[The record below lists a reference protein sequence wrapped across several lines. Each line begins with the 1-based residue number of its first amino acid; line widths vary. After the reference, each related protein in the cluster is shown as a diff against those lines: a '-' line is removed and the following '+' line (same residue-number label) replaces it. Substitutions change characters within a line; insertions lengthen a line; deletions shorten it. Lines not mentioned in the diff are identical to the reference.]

1 MKGKKRRWGI
11 WARGAVTAFS
21 VFVALDTFIIP
32 APYSSVKASDSTL
45 FSELESRA
53 SAENTDATA
62 AEGKSLTSDNSGT
75 ATTAES
81 TAAAG
86 TSLTSD
92 DSGAATVAGGTAAAG
107 AESATATATESTDV
121 TAAMSTAAADA
132 EGTNV
137 TSDNSDT
144 ATAAGSTDEMA
155 AAAGETATSGALSG
169 TSLGTA
175 KTDDYSITVTE
186 YQEYDTDIYVADITV
201 SSAEIIKTALA
212 DDTYGKNITAYTST
226 IASENQAVLAINGD
240 YYGAQESGYVIRNGV
255 AYREASDG
263 EDILVLYADGTMKVL
278 DSDDVTV
285 QQLLDQGAWQAW
297 SFGPGLLSDGEVTVG
312 ENTEVSRAMNSNPRT
327 AIGQID
333 DNHYVFVVSD
343 GRTDESKGLSL
354 YELAE
359 FMESLGCRT
368 AYNLDGGGSST
379 MYFNGSVINN
389 PTTNGRIKE
398 RAVSDIVYIG

>member
-32 APYSSVKASDSTL
+32 ASYSSVKASDSTL

-53 SAENTDATA
+53 AAEDTAATA
-62 AEGKSLTSDNSGT
+62 AENTTAAGAEGTSVKSDDSGT
-75 ATTAES
+75 TTTAES
-81 TAAAG
+81 TAAAAAEN
-86 TSLTSD
+86 TSVTTADSD
-92 DSGAATVAGGTAAAG
+92 AAAAAESTAAAG
-107 AESATATATESTDV
+107 AESTSV
-121 TAAMSTAAADA
+121 KSAD
-132 EGTNV
+132 
-137 TSDNSDT
+137 SD
-144 ATAAGSTDEMA
+144 
-155 AAAGETATSGALSG
+155 AAAGETATSGELSG

-175 KTDDYSITVTE
+175 KTDDYSITVTK
-186 YQEYDTDIYVADITV
+186 YQEYDTAIYVADITV
-201 SSAEIIKTALA
+201 SSAEITKTALA

-255 AYREASDG
+255 AYRETSDG
-263 EDILVLYADGTMKVL
+263 EDILVLYADGSMKVL

-285 QQLLDQGAWQAW
+285 QELLDQGVWQAW

-359 FMESLGCRT
+359 FMENLGCRT

-379 MYFNGSVINN
+379 MYFNGSVVNN

-398 RAVSDIVYIG
+398 RAVSDIVYIV

>member
-1 MKGKKRRWGI
+1 MKRKKRRWGI

-32 APYSSVKASDSTL
+32 ASYSSIKASDSTL
-45 FSELESRA
+45 FSELEGRA
-53 SAENTDATA
+53 AAEDTAATA
-62 AEGKSLTSDNSGT
+62 AEN
-75 ATTAES
+75 
-81 TAAAG
+81 
-86 TSLTSD
+86 
-92 DSGAATVAGGTAAAG
+92 TAAAG
-107 AESATATATESTDV
+107 AEGTNVVSDDSETTTAAESGVEADAESTDV
-121 TAAMSTAAADA
+121 AAAASTAAADT
-132 EGTNV
+132 E
-137 TSDNSDT
+137 S
-144 ATAAGSTDEMA
+144 TAAAMA
-155 AAAGETATSGALSG
+155 DSDAAAGEAASAGGLSG

-175 KTDDYSITVTE
+175 KTDDYSITVTQ
-186 YQEYDTDIYVADITV
+186 YQEYDTAIYVADITV

-255 AYREASDG
+255 AYRETSDG
-263 EDILVLYADGTMKVL
+263 EDILVLYADGSMKVL

-285 QQLLDQGAWQAW
+285 EQLLDLGAWQAW
-297 SFGPGLLSDGEVTVG
+297 SFGPGLLSDGEVTVE

>member
-1 MKGKKRRWGI
+1 MKRKKRRWGI

-32 APYSSVKASDSTL
+32 AAYSSVKTGDSTL

-53 SAENTDATA
+53 A
-62 AEGKSLTSDNSGT
+62 
-75 ATTAES
+75 AES
-81 TAAAG
+81 TA
-86 TSLTSD
+86 
-92 DSGAATVAGGTAAAG
+92 
-107 AESATATATESTDV
+107 ATATEST
-121 TAAMSTAAADA
+121 AAAAA
-132 EGTNV
+132 E
-137 TSDNSDT
+137 ST
-144 ATAAGSTDEMA
+144 ATAATVAESTAVATADSDIVTA
-155 AAAGETATSGALSG
+155 SAGGLSG

-175 KTDDYSITVTE
+175 KTDDYSITVTQ
-186 YQEYDTDIYVADITV
+186 YQEYDTAIYVADITV
-201 SSAEIIKTALA
+201 SSAETIKTALA
-212 DDTYGKNITAYTST
+212 NDTYGKNITAYTST

-255 AYREASDG
+255 AYRETSDG
-263 EDILVLYADGTMKVL
+263 EDIFVLYADGSMKVL

-285 QQLLDQGAWQAW
+285 QELLDQGAWQAW
-297 SFGPGLLSDGEVTVG
+297 SFGPGLLSDGVVTVG

-389 PTTNGRIKE
+389 PTTNGRIRE

>member
-1 MKGKKRRWGI
+1 MKRKKRWWEI

-21 VFVALDTFIIP
+21 LFVALDTFVIP
-32 APYSSVKASDSTL
+32 ASYSSVKASDSTL

-53 SAENTDATA
+53 A
-62 AEGKSLTSDNSGT
+62 
-75 ATTAES
+75 AES
-81 TAAAG
+81 TA
-86 TSLTSD
+86 
-92 DSGAATVAGGTAAAG
+92 
-107 AESATATATESTDV
+107 ATATEST
-121 TAAMSTAAADA
+121 AAAAA
-132 EGTNV
+132 E
-137 TSDNSDT
+137 ST
-144 ATAAGSTDEMA
+144 ATAATVAESTAVATADSDVVTA
-155 AAAGETATSGALSG
+155 AVGELTG

-175 KTDDYSITVTE
+175 KTDDYSITVTK
-186 YQEYDTDIYVADITV
+186 YQEYDTAIYVADITV

-255 AYREASDG
+255 AYRETSDG
-263 EDILVLYADGTMKVL
+263 EDILVLYADGSMKVL

-285 QQLLDQGAWQAW
+285 QELLDQGVWQAW

-359 FMESLGCRT
+359 FMENLGCRT

-379 MYFNGSVINN
+379 MYFNGSVVNN

-398 RAVSDIVYIG
+398 RAVSDIVYIV

>member
-1 MKGKKRRWGI
+1 MKRKKRWWGI

-21 VFVALDTFIIP
+21 LFVALDTFVIP
-32 APYSSVKASDSTL
+32 ASYSSVKASDSTL

-53 SAENTDATA
+53 A
-62 AEGKSLTSDNSGT
+62 
-75 ATTAES
+75 AES
-81 TAAAG
+81 TA
-86 TSLTSD
+86 
-92 DSGAATVAGGTAAAG
+92 
-107 AESATATATESTDV
+107 ATATEST
-121 TAAMSTAAADA
+121 AAAAA
-132 EGTNV
+132 E
-137 TSDNSDT
+137 ST
-144 ATAAGSTDEMA
+144 ATAATVAESTA
-155 AAAGETATSGALSG
+155 VATADSDVVTASVGGLSG

-175 KTDDYSITVTE
+175 KTDDYSITVTK
-186 YQEYDTDIYVADITV
+186 YQEYDTAIYVADITV

-255 AYREASDG
+255 AYRETSDG
-263 EDILVLYADGTMKVL
+263 EDILVLYADGSMKVL

-285 QQLLDQGAWQAW
+285 QELLDQGVWQAW

-359 FMESLGCRT
+359 FMENLGCRT

-379 MYFNGSVINN
+379 MYFNGSVVNN

-398 RAVSDIVYIG
+398 RAVSDIVYIV

>member
-1 MKGKKRRWGI
+1 MKRKKRWWGI

-21 VFVALDTFIIP
+21 LFVALDTFVIP
-32 APYSSVKASDSTL
+32 ASYSSVKASDSTL

-53 SAENTDATA
+53 AAEDTDATA
-62 AEGKSLTSDNSGT
+62 P
-75 ATTAES
+75 ES
-81 TAAAG
+81 TAATG
-86 TSLTSD
+86 
-92 DSGAATVAGGTAAAG
+92 
-107 AESATATATESTDV
+107 
-121 TAAMSTAAADA
+121 A

-137 TSDNSDT
+137 TSADSETVTTDT
-144 ATAAGSTDEMA
+144 VTAAESTA
-155 AAAGETATSGALSG
+155 AAAAESTTAAAAEGTTVTPDDRDTAEASAGGLSG

-175 KTDDYSITVTE
+175 KTDDYSITVTQ
-186 YQEYDTDIYVADITV
+186 YQEYDTAIYVADITV

-226 IASENQAVLAINGD
+226 VASENQAVLAINGD

-255 AYREASDG
+255 AYRETSDG
-263 EDILVLYADGTMKVL
+263 EDILVLYADGSMKVL

-285 QQLLDQGAWQAW
+285 QELLDQGVWQAW

-389 PTTNGRIKE
+389 PTTNGRIRE

>member
-1 MKGKKRRWGI
+1 MKRKKRWWGI

-21 VFVALDTFIIP
+21 LFVALDTFVIP
-32 APYSSVKASDSTL
+32 ASYSSVKASDSTL

-53 SAENTDATA
+53 AAEDTDATA
-62 AEGKSLTSDNSGT
+62 P
-75 ATTAES
+75 ES
-81 TAAAG
+81 TAATG
-86 TSLTSD
+86 
-92 DSGAATVAGGTAAAG
+92 
-107 AESATATATESTDV
+107 
-121 TAAMSTAAADA
+121 A

-137 TSDNSDT
+137 TSADSETVTTDTGT
-144 ATAAGSTDEMA
+144 ATESTAVATADSGVA
-155 AAAGETATSGALSG
+155 AASAGGLSG

-175 KTDDYSITVTE
+175 KTDDYSITVTK
-186 YQEYDTDIYVADITV
+186 YQEYDTAIYVADITV

-255 AYREASDG
+255 AYRETSDG
-263 EDILVLYADGTMKVL
+263 EDILVLYADGSMKVL

-285 QQLLDQGAWQAW
+285 QELLDQGVWQAW
-297 SFGPGLLSDGEVTVG
+297 SFGPGLLSDRVVTVG

-359 FMESLGCRT
+359 FMENLGCRT

-379 MYFNGSVINN
+379 MYFNGSVVNN

-398 RAVSDIVYIG
+398 RAVSDIVYIV

>member
-1 MKGKKRRWGI
+1 MNRKKRWWGI

-21 VFVALDTFIIP
+21 LFVALDTFVIP
-32 APYSSVKASDSTL
+32 ASYSSVKASDSTL

-53 SAENTDATA
+53 A
-62 AEGKSLTSDNSGT
+62 
-75 ATTAES
+75 AES
-81 TAAAG
+81 TA
-86 TSLTSD
+86 
-92 DSGAATVAGGTAAAG
+92 
-107 AESATATATESTDV
+107 ATATESTAAAAAES
-121 TAAMSTAAADA
+121 TAATATESTAAAAA
-132 EGTNV
+132 E
-137 TSDNSDT
+137 ST
-144 ATAAGSTDEMA
+144 ATAATVAESTAVATADSGVA
-155 AAAGETATSGALSG
+155 AASAGGLSG

-175 KTDDYSITVTE
+175 KTDDYSITVTK
-186 YQEYDTDIYVADITV
+186 YQEYDTAIYVADITV

-255 AYREASDG
+255 AYRETSDG
-263 EDILVLYADGTMKVL
+263 EDILVLYADGSMKVL

-285 QQLLDQGAWQAW
+285 QELLDQGVWQAW

-359 FMESLGCRT
+359 FMENLGCRT

-379 MYFNGSVINN
+379 MYFNGSVVNN

-398 RAVSDIVYIG
+398 RAVSDIVYIV

>member
-1 MKGKKRRWGI
+1 MNRKKRWWGI

-21 VFVALDTFIIP
+21 LFVALDTFVIP
-32 APYSSVKASDSTL
+32 ASYSSVKASDSTL

-53 SAENTDATA
+53 AAESTATA
-62 AEGKSLTSDNSGT
+62 AT
-75 ATTAES
+75 ES
-81 TAAAG
+81 TAAAAAES
-86 TSLTSD
+86 TVT
-92 DSGAATVAGGTAAAG
+92 AATVAESTAV
-107 AESATATATESTDV
+107 ATADSDV
-121 TAAMSTAAADA
+121 VAAS
-132 EGTNV
+132 
-137 TSDNSDT
+137 
-144 ATAAGSTDEMA
+144 AG
-155 AAAGETATSGALSG
+155 GLSG

-175 KTDDYSITVTE
+175 KTDDYSITVTQ
-186 YQEYDTDIYVADITV
+186 YQEYDTAIYVADITV

-212 DDTYGKNITAYTST
+212 DDTYGKNIMAYTST

-255 AYREASDG
+255 AYRETSDG
-263 EDILVLYADGTMKVL
+263 EDILVLYADGSMKVL

-285 QQLLDQGAWQAW
+285 QELLDQGVWQAW
-297 SFGPGLLSDGEVTVG
+297 SFGPGLLSDRVVTVG

-359 FMESLGCRT
+359 FMENLGCRT

-379 MYFNGSVINN
+379 MYFNGSVVNN

-398 RAVSDIVYIG
+398 RAVSDIVYIV

>member
-1 MKGKKRRWGI
+1 MVGI

-21 VFVALDTFIIP
+21 LFVALDTFVIP
-32 APYSSVKASDSTL
+32 ASYSSVKASDSTL

-53 SAENTDATA
+53 A
-62 AEGKSLTSDNSGT
+62 
-75 ATTAES
+75 AES
-81 TAAAG
+81 TAA
-86 TSLTSD
+86 
-92 DSGAATVAGGTAAAG
+92 
-107 AESATATATESTDV
+107 TATE
-121 TAAMSTAAADA
+121 STAAADA
-132 EGTNV
+132 E
-137 TSDNSDT
+137 ST
-144 ATAAGSTDEMA
+144 ATAATVAESTAVATADSDVVTA
-155 AAAGETATSGALSG
+155 SAGGLSG

-175 KTDDYSITVTE
+175 KTDDYSITVTK
-186 YQEYDTDIYVADITV
+186 YQEYDTAIYVADITV

-255 AYREASDG
+255 AYRETSDG
-263 EDILVLYADGTMKVL
+263 EDILVLYADGSMKVL

-285 QQLLDQGAWQAW
+285 QELLDQGVWQAW

-359 FMESLGCRT
+359 FMENLGCRT

-379 MYFNGSVINN
+379 MYFNGSVVNN

-398 RAVSDIVYIG
+398 RAVSDIVYIV

>member
-1 MKGKKRRWGI
+1 MKRKKRWWGI

-21 VFVALDTFIIP
+21 LFVALDTFVIP
-32 APYSSVKASDSTL
+32 ASYSSVKASDSTL

-53 SAENTDATA
+53 A
-62 AEGKSLTSDNSGT
+62 
-75 ATTAES
+75 AES
-81 TAAAG
+81 TA
-86 TSLTSD
+86 
-92 DSGAATVAGGTAAAG
+92 
-107 AESATATATESTDV
+107 ATATEST
-121 TAAMSTAAADA
+121 AAAAA
-132 EGTNV
+132 E
-137 TSDNSDT
+137 ST
-144 ATAAGSTDEMA
+144 ATAATVAESTAVATADSDVVTA
-155 AAAGETATSGALSG
+155 SAGGLSG

-175 KTDDYSITVTE
+175 KTDDYSITVTK
-186 YQEYDTDIYVADITV
+186 YQEYDTAIYVADITV

-255 AYREASDG
+255 AYRETSDG
-263 EDILVLYADGTMKVL
+263 EDILVLYADGSMKVL

-285 QQLLDQGAWQAW
+285 QELLDQGVWQAW

-359 FMESLGCRT
+359 FMENLGCRT

-379 MYFNGSVINN
+379 MYFNGSVVNN

-398 RAVSDIVYIG
+398 RAVSDIVYIV

>member
-1 MKGKKRRWGI
+1 MKREKRRWGI
-11 WARGAVTAFS
+11 LARGAVTAFS

-32 APYSSVKASDSTL
+32 ASYSAVKAGDSTL

-53 SAENTDATA
+53 AAEDTDATA
-62 AEGKSLTSDNSGT
+62 Q
-75 ATTAES
+75 ES
-81 TAAAG
+81 TAATG
-86 TSLTSD
+86 
-92 DSGAATVAGGTAAAG
+92 
-107 AESATATATESTDV
+107 
-121 TAAMSTAAADA
+121 A

-137 TSDNSDT
+137 TSADSETVATDTVTVATSTAESAEESTNMTLADSD
-144 ATAAGSTDEMA
+144 
-155 AAAGETATSGALSG
+155 AAAGETATSGTLSG
-169 TSLGTA
+169 TSLGTE
-175 KTDDYSITVTE
+175 KTDDYSITVTQ
-186 YQEYDTDIYVADITV
+186 YQEYDTAIYVADITV

-263 EDILVLYADGTMKVL
+263 EDILVLYADGSMKVL

-327 AIGQID
+327 AFGQID

-359 FMESLGCRT
+359 FMQNLGCRT

-379 MYFNGSVINN
+379 MYFNGSIINN

>member
-1 MKGKKRRWGI
+1 MKRKKRWWGI

-21 VFVALDTFIIP
+21 LFVALDTFVIP
-32 APYSSVKASDSTL
+32 ASYSSVKASDSTL

-53 SAENTDATA
+53 A
-62 AEGKSLTSDNSGT
+62 
-75 ATTAES
+75 AES
-81 TAAAG
+81 TA
-86 TSLTSD
+86 
-92 DSGAATVAGGTAAAG
+92 
-107 AESATATATESTDV
+107 ATATEST
-121 TAAMSTAAADA
+121 AAAAA
-132 EGTNV
+132 E
-137 TSDNSDT
+137 ST
-144 ATAAGSTDEMA
+144 ATAATVAESTAVATADSDVVTA
-155 AAAGETATSGALSG
+155 SAGGLSG

-175 KTDDYSITVTE
+175 KTDDYSITVTK
-186 YQEYDTDIYVADITV
+186 YQEYDTAIYVADITV

-255 AYREASDG
+255 AYRETSDG
-263 EDILVLYADGTMKVL
+263 EDILVLYADGSMKVL

-285 QQLLDQGAWQAW
+285 QELLDQGVWQAW
-297 SFGPGLLSDGEVTVG
+297 SFGPGLLSDRVVTVG

-359 FMESLGCRT
+359 FMENLGCRT

-379 MYFNGSVINN
+379 MYFNGSVVNN

-398 RAVSDIVYIG
+398 RAVSDIVYIV

>member
-1 MKGKKRRWGI
+1 MKRKKRWWGI

-21 VFVALDTFIIP
+21 LFVALDTFVIP
-32 APYSSVKASDSTL
+32 ASYSSVKASDSTL

-53 SAENTDATA
+53 A
-62 AEGKSLTSDNSGT
+62 
-75 ATTAES
+75 AES
-81 TAAAG
+81 TA
-86 TSLTSD
+86 
-92 DSGAATVAGGTAAAG
+92 
-107 AESATATATESTDV
+107 ATATEST
-121 TAAMSTAAADA
+121 AAAAA
-132 EGTNV
+132 E
-137 TSDNSDT
+137 ST
-144 ATAAGSTDEMA
+144 ATAATVAESTAVATADSGVA
-155 AAAGETATSGALSG
+155 AASAGGLSG

-175 KTDDYSITVTE
+175 KTDDYSITVTK
-186 YQEYDTDIYVADITV
+186 YQEYDTAIYVADITV

-255 AYREASDG
+255 AYRETSDG
-263 EDILVLYADGTMKVL
+263 EDILVLYADGSMKVL

-285 QQLLDQGAWQAW
+285 QELLDQGVWQAW

-359 FMESLGCRT
+359 FMENLGCRT

-379 MYFNGSVINN
+379 MYFNGSVVNN

-398 RAVSDIVYIG
+398 RAVSDIVYIV

>member
-1 MKGKKRRWGI
+1 MKRKKRRWGI

-32 APYSSVKASDSTL
+32 ASYSSIKASDSTL
-45 FSELESRA
+45 FSELEGRA
-53 SAENTDATA
+53 AAEDTAATA
-62 AEGKSLTSDNSGT
+62 AEN
-75 ATTAES
+75 
-81 TAAAG
+81 
-86 TSLTSD
+86 
-92 DSGAATVAGGTAAAG
+92 TAAAG
-107 AESATATATESTDV
+107 AEGTNVVSDDSETTTAAESGVEADAESTDV
-121 TAAMSTAAADA
+121 AAAASTAAADT
-132 EGTNV
+132 E
-137 TSDNSDT
+137 S
-144 ATAAGSTDEMA
+144 TAAAMA
-155 AAAGETATSGALSG
+155 DSDAAAGEAASAGGLSG

-175 KTDDYSITVTE
+175 KTDDYSITVTQ
-186 YQEYDTDIYVADITV
+186 YQEYDTAIYVADITV

-255 AYREASDG
+255 AYRETSDG
-263 EDILVLYADGTMKVL
+263 EDILVLYADGSMKVL

>member
-1 MKGKKRRWGI
+1 MKRKKRWWGI

-21 VFVALDTFIIP
+21 LFVALDTFVIP
-32 APYSSVKASDSTL
+32 ASYSSVKASDSTL

-53 SAENTDATA
+53 AAESTATA
-62 AEGKSLTSDNSGT
+62 AT
-75 ATTAES
+75 ES
-81 TAAAG
+81 TAAAAAES
-86 TSLTSD
+86 TVT
-92 DSGAATVAGGTAAAG
+92 AATVAESTAV
-107 AESATATATESTDV
+107 ATADSDV
-121 TAAMSTAAADA
+121 VAAS
-132 EGTNV
+132 
-137 TSDNSDT
+137 
-144 ATAAGSTDEMA
+144 AG
-155 AAAGETATSGALSG
+155 GLSG

-175 KTDDYSITVTE
+175 KTDDYSITVTQ
-186 YQEYDTDIYVADITV
+186 YQEYDTAIYVADITV

-255 AYREASDG
+255 AYRETSDG
-263 EDILVLYADGTMKVL
+263 EDILVLYADGSMKVL

-285 QQLLDQGAWQAW
+285 QELLDQGAWQAW
-297 SFGPGLLSDGEVTVG
+297 SFGPGLLSDGVVTVG

-359 FMESLGCRT
+359 FMENLGCRT

-379 MYFNGSVINN
+379 MYFNGSVVNN

-398 RAVSDIVYIG
+398 RAVSDIVYIV

>member
-1 MKGKKRRWGI
+1 MKRKKRWWGI

-21 VFVALDTFIIP
+21 LFVALDTFVIP
-32 APYSSVKASDSTL
+32 ASYSSVKASDSTL

-53 SAENTDATA
+53 AAEDTDATA
-62 AEGKSLTSDNSGT
+62 P
-75 ATTAES
+75 ES
-81 TAAAG
+81 TAATG
-86 TSLTSD
+86 
-92 DSGAATVAGGTAAAG
+92 
-107 AESATATATESTDV
+107 
-121 TAAMSTAAADA
+121 A

-137 TSDNSDT
+137 TSADSETVTTDTVT
-144 ATAAGSTDEMA
+144 ATESTAAATAESTTA
-155 AAAGETATSGALSG
+155 AAAEGTTVTPDDRDTAEASAGGLSG

-175 KTDDYSITVTE
+175 KTDDYSITVTK
-186 YQEYDTDIYVADITV
+186 YQEYDTAIYVADITV

-255 AYREASDG
+255 AYRETSDG
-263 EDILVLYADGTMKVL
+263 EDILVLYADGSMKVL

-285 QQLLDQGAWQAW
+285 QELLDQGVWQAW

-379 MYFNGSVINN
+379 MYFNGSVVNN

>member
-1 MKGKKRRWGI
+1 MNRKKRWWGI

-21 VFVALDTFIIP
+21 VFVALDTFVIP
-32 APYSSVKASDSTL
+32 ASYSSVKASNSTL

-53 SAENTDATA
+53 A
-62 AEGKSLTSDNSGT
+62 AESTAVT
-75 ATTAES
+75 ATES
-81 TAAAG
+81 TAAA
-86 TSLTSD
+86 
-92 DSGAATVAGGTAAAG
+92 A
-107 AESATATATESTDV
+107 AESTATTATEST
-121 TAAMSTAAADA
+121 AAAAA
-132 EGTNV
+132 E
-137 TSDNSDT
+137 ST
-144 ATAAGSTDEMA
+144 ATAATVAESTAVATADSDVVEA
-155 AAAGETATSGALSG
+155 SAGGLSG

-175 KTDDYSITVTE
+175 RTDDYSITVTK
-186 YQEYDTDIYVADITV
+186 YQEYDTAIYVADITV

-255 AYREASDG
+255 AYRETSDG
-263 EDILVLYADGTMKVL
+263 EDILVLYADGSTKVL

-285 QQLLDQGAWQAW
+285 QELLDQGAWQAW
-297 SFGPGLLSDGEVTVG
+297 SFGPGLLSDGVVTVG

-389 PTTNGRIKE
+389 PTTNGRIRE

>member
-1 MKGKKRRWGI
+1 MKRKKRWWGI

-21 VFVALDTFIIP
+21 LFVALDTFVIP
-32 APYSSVKASDSTL
+32 ASYSSVKASDSTL

-53 SAENTDATA
+53 AAEDTAATA
-62 AEGKSLTSDNSGT
+62 AENTTAAGAEGTSVKSDDSGT
-75 ATTAES
+75 TTTAES
-81 TAAAG
+81 TAAAAAEN
-86 TSLTSD
+86 TSVTTADSD
-92 DSGAATVAGGTAAAG
+92 AAAAAESTAAAG
-107 AESATATATESTDV
+107 AESTSV
-121 TAAMSTAAADA
+121 KSAD
-132 EGTNV
+132 
-137 TSDNSDT
+137 SD
-144 ATAAGSTDEMA
+144 
-155 AAAGETATSGALSG
+155 AAAGETATSGELSG

-175 KTDDYSITVTE
+175 KTDDYSITVTK
-186 YQEYDTDIYVADITV
+186 YQEYDTAIYVADITV

-255 AYREASDG
+255 AYRETSDG
-263 EDILVLYADGTMKVL
+263 EDILVLYADGSMKVL

-285 QQLLDQGAWQAW
+285 QELLDQGVWQAW
-297 SFGPGLLSDGEVTVG
+297 SFGPGLLSDGVVTVG

-359 FMESLGCRT
+359 FMENLGCRT

-379 MYFNGSVINN
+379 MYFNGSVVNN

-398 RAVSDIVYIG
+398 RAVSDIVYIV

>member
-1 MKGKKRRWGI
+1 MKRKKRRWGI

-32 APYSSVKASDSTL
+32 ASYSSIKASASTL
-45 FSELESRA
+45 FSELEGRA
-53 SAENTDATA
+53 AAEDTAATA
-62 AEGKSLTSDNSGT
+62 AEN
-75 ATTAES
+75 
-81 TAAAG
+81 
-86 TSLTSD
+86 
-92 DSGAATVAGGTAAAG
+92 TAAAG
-107 AESATATATESTDV
+107 AEGTNVVSDDSETTTAAESGVEADAESTDV
-121 TAAMSTAAADA
+121 AAAASTAAADT
-132 EGTNV
+132 E
-137 TSDNSDT
+137 S
-144 ATAAGSTDEMA
+144 TAAAMA
-155 AAAGETATSGALSG
+155 DSDAAAGEAASAGGLSG

-175 KTDDYSITVTE
+175 KTDDYSITVTQ
-186 YQEYDTDIYVADITV
+186 YQEYDTAIYVADITV

-255 AYREASDG
+255 AYRETSDG
-263 EDILVLYADGTMKVL
+263 EDILVLYADGSMKVL

-285 QQLLDQGAWQAW
+285 EQLLDLGAWQAW

>member
-1 MKGKKRRWGI
+1 MKRKKRRWGI

-32 APYSSVKASDSTL
+32 AAYSSVKTGDSTL

-53 SAENTDATA
+53 A
-62 AEGKSLTSDNSGT
+62 
-75 ATTAES
+75 AES
-81 TAAAG
+81 TA
-86 TSLTSD
+86 
-92 DSGAATVAGGTAAAG
+92 
-107 AESATATATESTDV
+107 ATATEST
-121 TAAMSTAAADA
+121 AAAAA
-132 EGTNV
+132 E
-137 TSDNSDT
+137 ST
-144 ATAAGSTDEMA
+144 ATAATVAESTAVATADSDIVTA
-155 AAAGETATSGALSG
+155 SAGGLSG

-175 KTDDYSITVTE
+175 KTDDYSITVTQ
-186 YQEYDTDIYVADITV
+186 YQEYDTAIYVADITV

-212 DDTYGKNITAYTST
+212 NDTYGKNITAYTST

-255 AYREASDG
+255 AYRETSDG
-263 EDILVLYADGTMKVL
+263 EDIFVLYADGSMKVL

-285 QQLLDQGAWQAW
+285 QELLDQGAWQAW
-297 SFGPGLLSDGEVTVG
+297 SFGPGLLSDGVVTVG

-327 AIGQID
+327 AIGRID

-389 PTTNGRIKE
+389 PTTNGRIRE

>member
-1 MKGKKRRWGI
+1 MKRKKRRWGI

-32 APYSSVKASDSTL
+32 AAYSSVKTGDSTL

-53 SAENTDATA
+53 AAEDTDATA
-62 AEGKSLTSDNSGT
+62 P
-75 ATTAES
+75 ES
-81 TAAAG
+81 TAATG
-86 TSLTSD
+86 
-92 DSGAATVAGGTAAAG
+92 
-107 AESATATATESTDV
+107 
-121 TAAMSTAAADA
+121 A

-137 TSDNSDT
+137 TSADSETVTTDT
-144 ATAAGSTDEMA
+144 VTAAESTA
-155 AAAGETATSGALSG
+155 AAAAESTTAAAAEGTTVTPDDRDTAEASAGGLSG
-169 TSLGTA
+169 TSLGTV
-175 KTDDYSITVTE
+175 KTDDYSITVTK
-186 YQEYDTDIYVADITV
+186 YQEYDTAIYVADITV

-226 IASENQAVLAINGD
+226 IASENQAVFAINGD

-255 AYREASDG
+255 AYRETSDG
-263 EDILVLYADGTMKVL
+263 EDILVLYADGSMKVL

-285 QQLLDQGAWQAW
+285 QELLDQGAWQAW

-389 PTTNGRIKE
+389 PTTNGRIRE

>member
-1 MKGKKRRWGI
+1 MKRKKRRWGI

-32 APYSSVKASDSTL
+32 AAYSSVKAGDSTL

-53 SAENTDATA
+53 AAEDTDATA
-62 AEGKSLTSDNSGT
+62 P
-75 ATTAES
+75 ES
-81 TAAAG
+81 TAATG
-86 TSLTSD
+86 
-92 DSGAATVAGGTAAAG
+92 
-107 AESATATATESTDV
+107 
-121 TAAMSTAAADA
+121 A

-137 TSDNSDT
+137 TSADSETVTTDT
-144 ATAAGSTDEMA
+144 VTAAESTA
-155 AAAGETATSGALSG
+155 AAAAESTTAAAAEGTTVTPDDRDTAEASAGGLSG

-175 KTDDYSITVTE
+175 KTDDYSITVTQ
-186 YQEYDTDIYVADITV
+186 YQEYDTAIYVADITV

-255 AYREASDG
+255 AYRETSDG
-263 EDILVLYADGTMKVL
+263 EDILVLYADGSMKVL

-285 QQLLDQGAWQAW
+285 QELLDQGAWQAW

-312 ENTEVSRAMNSNPRT
+312 KNTEVSRAMNSNPRT

-343 GRTDESKGLSL
+343 GRTDESKGLRL

-389 PTTNGRIKE
+389 PTTNGRIRE

>member
-1 MKGKKRRWGI
+1 MKRKKRWWGI

-32 APYSSVKASDSTL
+32 ASYSSVKAGDSTL

-53 SAENTDATA
+53 AAENTDTTTAGSTAATA
-62 AEGKSLTSDNSGT
+62 AEST
-75 ATTAES
+75 AQTDAES
-81 TAAAG
+81 TDETAAASTGTEAAESTSVTSAASDAVTGETAAAG
-86 TSLTSD
+86 
-92 DSGAATVAGGTAAAG
+92 G
-107 AESATATATESTDV
+107 
-121 TAAMSTAAADA
+121 
-132 EGTNV
+132 
-137 TSDNSDT
+137 
-144 ATAAGSTDEMA
+144 
-155 AAAGETATSGALSG
+155 LSG
-169 TSLGTA
+169 MSLGTA

-186 YQEYDTDIYVADITV
+186 YQEYDTAIYVADITV

-212 DDTYGKNITAYTST
+212 EDTYGKNITASTST

-263 EDILVLYADGTMKVL
+263 EDIFVLYADGSMKVL

-285 QQLLDQGAWQAW
+285 QELLNQGAWQAW
-297 SFGPGLLSDGEVTVG
+297 SFGPGLLADGEMTVG

-379 MYFNGSVINN
+379 MYFNGSVVNN

-398 RAVSDIVYIG
+398 RAVSDIVYIV

>member
-1 MKGKKRRWGI
+1 MKRKKRRWGI

-32 APYSSVKASDSTL
+32 ASYSSVKASDSTL
-45 FSELESRA
+45 FSELEGRA
-53 SAENTDATA
+53 AAEDTA
-62 AEGKSLTSDNSGT
+62 A
-75 ATTAES
+75 
-81 TAAAG
+81 
-86 TSLTSD
+86 
-92 DSGAATVAGGTAAAG
+92 TAAAG
-107 AESATATATESTDV
+107 AEGTNVVSDDSETAAAAESGVEADAESTDV
-121 TAAMSTAAADA
+121 TAAANTAAADTESTAAAMADSDA
-132 EGTNV
+132 
-137 TSDNSDT
+137 
-144 ATAAGSTDEMA
+144 AT
-155 AAAGETATSGALSG
+155 GETASAGGLSG

-175 KTDDYSITVTE
+175 TTDDYSITVTQ
-186 YQEYDTDIYVADITV
+186 YQEYDTAIYVADIAV

-255 AYREASDG
+255 AYRETSDG
-263 EDILVLYADGTMKVL
+263 EDILVLYADGSMKVL

-285 QQLLDQGAWQAW
+285 QELLDQGAWQAW

-343 GRTDESKGLSL
+343 GRTDESKGLGL

>member
-32 APYSSVKASDSTL
+32 ASYSSVKASDSTL

-53 SAENTDATA
+53 AAEDTAATA
-62 AEGKSLTSDNSGT
+62 AENTTAAGAEGTSVKSDDSGT
-75 ATTAES
+75 TTTAES
-81 TAAAG
+81 TAAAAAEN
-86 TSLTSD
+86 TSVTTADSD
-92 DSGAATVAGGTAAAG
+92 AAAAAESTAAAG
-107 AESATATATESTDV
+107 AESTSV
-121 TAAMSTAAADA
+121 KSAD
-132 EGTNV
+132 
-137 TSDNSDT
+137 SD
-144 ATAAGSTDEMA
+144 
-155 AAAGETATSGALSG
+155 AAAGETATSGELSG

-175 KTDDYSITVTE
+175 KTDDYSITVTK
-186 YQEYDTDIYVADITV
+186 YQEYDTAIYVADITV

-255 AYREASDG
+255 AYRETSDG
-263 EDILVLYADGTMKVL
+263 EDILVLYADGSMKVL

-285 QQLLDQGAWQAW
+285 QELLDQGVWQAW

-359 FMESLGCRT
+359 FMENLGCRT

-379 MYFNGSVINN
+379 MYFNGSVVNN

-398 RAVSDIVYIG
+398 RAVSDIVYIV

>member
-1 MKGKKRRWGI
+1 MNRKKRWWGI

-21 VFVALDTFIIP
+21 LFVALDTFVIP
-32 APYSSVKASDSTL
+32 ASYSSVKASDSTL

-53 SAENTDATA
+53 A
-62 AEGKSLTSDNSGT
+62 
-75 ATTAES
+75 AES
-81 TAAAG
+81 TA
-86 TSLTSD
+86 
-92 DSGAATVAGGTAAAG
+92 
-107 AESATATATESTDV
+107 ATATEST
-121 TAAMSTAAADA
+121 AAAAA
-132 EGTNV
+132 E
-137 TSDNSDT
+137 ST
-144 ATAAGSTDEMA
+144 ATAATVAESTAVATADSGVA
-155 AAAGETATSGALSG
+155 AASAGGLSG

-175 KTDDYSITVTE
+175 KTDDYSITVTK
-186 YQEYDTDIYVADITV
+186 YQEYDTAIYVADITV

-255 AYREASDG
+255 AYRETSDG
-263 EDILVLYADGTMKVL
+263 EDILVLYADGSMKVL

-285 QQLLDQGAWQAW
+285 QELLDQGVWQAW

-359 FMESLGCRT
+359 FMENLGCRT

-379 MYFNGSVINN
+379 MYFNGSVVNN

-398 RAVSDIVYIG
+398 RAVSDIVYIV

>member
-1 MKGKKRRWGI
+1 MKRKKRWWEI

-21 VFVALDTFIIP
+21 LFVALDTFVIP
-32 APYSSVKASDSTL
+32 ASYSSVKASDSTL

-53 SAENTDATA
+53 AAESTATA
-62 AEGKSLTSDNSGT
+62 AT
-75 ATTAES
+75 ES
-81 TAAAG
+81 TAAAAAES
-86 TSLTSD
+86 TVT
-92 DSGAATVAGGTAAAG
+92 AATVAESTAVATADSGVAAA
-107 AESATATATESTDV
+107 SA
-121 TAAMSTAAADA
+121 
-132 EGTNV
+132 G
-137 TSDNSDT
+137 
-144 ATAAGSTDEMA
+144 G
-155 AAAGETATSGALSG
+155 LSG

-175 KTDDYSITVTE
+175 KTDDYSITVTK
-186 YQEYDTDIYVADITV
+186 YQEYDTAIYVADITV

-255 AYREASDG
+255 AYRETSDG
-263 EDILVLYADGTMKVL
+263 EDILVLYADGSMKVL

-285 QQLLDQGAWQAW
+285 QELLDQGVWQAW

-354 YELAE
+354 YELARTDESKGLSLYELAE
-359 FMESLGCRT
+359 FMENLGCRT

-379 MYFNGSVINN
+379 MYFNGSVVNN

-398 RAVSDIVYIG
+398 RAVSDIVYIV

>member
-1 MKGKKRRWGI
+1 MKRKKRRWGI

-32 APYSSVKASDSTL
+32 ASYSSIKASDSTL
-45 FSELESRA
+45 FSELEGRA
-53 SAENTDATA
+53 AAEDTAATA
-62 AEGKSLTSDNSGT
+62 AEN
-75 ATTAES
+75 
-81 TAAAG
+81 
-86 TSLTSD
+86 
-92 DSGAATVAGGTAAAG
+92 TAAAG
-107 AESATATATESTDV
+107 AEGTNVVSDDSETTTAAESGVEADAESTDV
-121 TAAMSTAAADA
+121 AAAASTAAADT
-132 EGTNV
+132 E
-137 TSDNSDT
+137 S
-144 ATAAGSTDEMA
+144 TAAAMA
-155 AAAGETATSGALSG
+155 DSDAAAGEAASAGGLSG

-175 KTDDYSITVTE
+175 KTDDYSITVTQ
-186 YQEYDTDIYVADITV
+186 YQEYDTAIYVADITV

-255 AYREASDG
+255 AYRETSDG
-263 EDILVLYADGTMKVL
+263 EDILVLYADGSMKVL

-285 QQLLDQGAWQAW
+285 QELLDQGVWQAW